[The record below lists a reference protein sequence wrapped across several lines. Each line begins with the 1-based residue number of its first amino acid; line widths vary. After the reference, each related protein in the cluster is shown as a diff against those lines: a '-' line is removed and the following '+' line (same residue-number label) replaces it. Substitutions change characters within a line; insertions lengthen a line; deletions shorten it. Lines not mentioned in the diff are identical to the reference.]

1 MGSGGVEATWEHSS
15 RGKAPT
21 VHALAFRH
29 DASTTSTM
37 HHGGP
42 SAIPSVGGHWNNWCL
57 LPSARWEMPYREQ
70 VQPQRSRFRQRQW
83 RMSKAPMRVIVF
95 APRAG
100 EAPRRLRED
109 SLFPRRCPRC
119 FSHGPQSFSH
129 EQYRGGGTAH
139 EEKADVELLPSE
151 DGILQMCVRLDL
163 QVVILAS
170 VDAGRPGVR
179 CVSNRMRHPKHI
191 ELRK

>member
-1 MGSGGVEATWEHSS
+1 MQSVSSSLAPPRSWSRARSRCSCWSTPTRAARSSTPRACRSRTVRWHGVGSGGVEATWEHSS

-83 RMSKAPMRVIVF
+83 RMSKVRVIVF

-100 EAPRRLRED
+100 EARGPRRAL
-109 SLFPRRCPRC
+109 
-119 FSHGPQSFSH
+119 
-129 EQYRGGGTAH
+129 GG
-139 EEKADVELLPSE
+139 KVSVY
-151 DGILQMCVRLDL
+151 IL
-163 QVVILAS
+163 
-170 VDAGRPGVR
+170 
-179 CVSNRMRHPKHI
+179 
-191 ELRK
+191 